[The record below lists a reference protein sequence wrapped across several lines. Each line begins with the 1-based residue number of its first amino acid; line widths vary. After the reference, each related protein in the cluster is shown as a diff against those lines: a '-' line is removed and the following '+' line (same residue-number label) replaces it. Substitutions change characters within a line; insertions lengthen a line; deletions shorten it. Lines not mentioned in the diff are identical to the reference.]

1 MLCAHHYNL
10 CNCGI
15 CWLLAIWLVPGSTG
29 TVRGMYKGAK
39 GTFYLFIS
47 EGARTAKHFFF
58 TKNFT
63 QIYPHKVNLTN
74 YTVITST
81 STDQNI
87 MSESNYNST
96 IEDQRAKANFTFIE
110 CLFPGVSIDMELKRI
125 FTSCTSKFQKIDIIQ
140 TSFGKTLVTDGKT
153 QSTAM
158 DEFAYHESLV
168 HPSLLKAGVTLSSTN
183 TQVSPPRKVFIGGGG
198 ELATAREVLKH
209 KSVDRVLMVD
219 LDEVVLREC
228 QKYLHEWGGDA
239 VATNPRLELKIGDAY
254 AYLMS
259 CEEKFDVIIMDISD
273 PIEAGPGV
281 MLYTQEFY
289 EHAKTLL
296 NPNGVFVTQAGI
308 GDGIAIP
315 EGIVPGSDND
325 FTSFAASCNTLA
337 AVFDNVLPYTVNIPS
352 YGSDWGFIMAFDK
365 TDEHQT
371 EDFGCLS
378 VDLIDELV
386 DHRVTDINDVG
397 KTDQEYKAGSDVLR
411 YYDGISHR
419 RMFALPKPL
428 RNILKTDKRIIT
440 KDNPVFMY

>member
-1 MLCAHHYNL
+1 
-10 CNCGI
+10 
-15 CWLLAIWLVPGSTG
+15 
-29 TVRGMYKGAK
+29 
-39 GTFYLFIS
+39 
-47 EGARTAKHFFF
+47 
-58 TKNFT
+58 
-63 QIYPHKVNLTN
+63 
-74 YTVITST
+74 
-81 STDQNI
+81 
-87 MSESNYNST
+87 MSESNNTMT
-96 IEDQRAKANFTFIE
+96 IEDQRAKANFTFVE

-125 FTSCTSKFQKIDIIQ
+125 FTSCTSEFQKIDIVQ

-168 HPSLLKAGVTLSSTN
+168 HPSLLKAGLSLSSPDTN
-183 TQVSPPRKVFIGGGG
+183 ISPPRKVFIGGGG

-228 QKYLHEWGGDA
+228 QKHLHEWGGNA
-239 VATNPRLELKIGDAY
+239 VATNPRLELVIGDAY

-259 CEEKFDVIIMDISD
+259 CEEKFDVVIMDISD

-281 MLYTQEFY
+281 MLYTKEFY
-289 EHAKTLL
+289 EHVTTLL

-325 FTSFAASCNTLA
+325 FTSFAASCNTLSS
-337 AVFDNVLPYTVNIPS
+337 VFNVVLPYTVNIPS
-352 YGSDWGFIMAFDK
+352 YGSDWGFIMAFNK
-365 TDEHQT
+365 TDENRS

-378 VDLIDELV
+378 VDLIDEMI
-386 DHRVTDINDVG
+386 DSRVTDINDVG
-397 KTDQEYKAGSDVLR
+397 KNNQNCKTGSDVLR

-428 RNILKTDKRIIT
+428 RKILKTDQRIIT